1 MFGFGLMD
9 ALFPVMFGLIFLLVT
24 GLFLYGLISSI
35 RQWKNN
41 NASPRLTV
49 EAEVVTKR
57 TSVHGGG
64 EHSHASTSHYV
75 TFQEDSGD
83 RMELPVTGP
92 EYGMLVEGDRGR
104 LTFQG
109 TRYLGFQRER

>member
-35 RQWKNN
+35 RQCNNN
-41 NASPRLTV
+41 NASPRLT
-49 EAEVVTKR
+49 
-57 TSVHGGG
+57 
-64 EHSHASTSHYV
+64 
-75 TFQEDSGD
+75 
-83 RMELPVTGP
+83 
-92 EYGMLVEGDRGR
+92 DRGR

>member
-75 TFQEDSGD
+75 TFQVDSGD

-92 EYGMLVEGDRGR
+92 EYGMLVEGDFGD
-104 LTFQG
+104 LSFQG
-109 TRYLGFQRER
+109 TRYLGFQRKV

>member
-64 EHSHASTSHYV
+64 EPHQCRHRRRRKQQSAQQAGQAVSVPLHGV
-75 TFQEDSGD
+75 TRS
-83 RMELPVTGP
+83 RS
-92 EYGMLVEGDRGR
+92 
-104 LTFQG
+104 
-109 TRYLGFQRER
+109 

>member
-57 TSVHGGG
+57 TSVHSAG
-64 EHSHASTSHYV
+64 ENTHASTRHYA
-75 TFQEDSGD
+75 TFQVDSGD